1 MLYFFVLILSCSSE
15 GLDLPEDTTKKKDGA
30 QIIKNICLEKTWQNG
45 ELIFTEHSMLVAPY
59 QVDHSEMFYE
69 VLLEKALI
77 DEKR

>member
-15 GLDLPEDTTKKKDGA
+15 GLDLSKDTTKKKDGA

-45 ELIFTEHSMLVAPY
+45 ELIFTEHSMLVTPY